1 MSGRFGS
8 VLTAMVTPF
17 DAEGRLDVD
26 GAATLAK
33 WLVDVQGNDGLVV
46 AGTTGESPVLT
57 DDEKIELWRAVADAV
72 TVPVIAGSTTNDT
85 AHSIE
90 QTKAAEACGV
100 AGILAVTPYYNRPSQ
115 AGLDAHFR
123 AVAGATSLPVVL
135 YDIPIRTGRRI
146 EAATM
151 LRLAREVDNVVAV
164 KDASAD
170 PVGSARLL
178 ADAPDG
184 FELYSG
190 DDVLTLP
197 LLAIGG
203 VGVISVAAHWC
214 GREIGQMVAA
224 FKAGDVG
231 RARAINASILDAVA
245 FQTSDETPNPVPAKA
260 MLRELG
266 LPAGHCRLPHV
277 EPPEAGLAARARA
290 IISELGLGGD

>member
-1 MSGRFGS
+1 MTGRFGS

-17 DAEGRLDVD
+17 DAAGRLDVD

-115 AGLDAHFR
+115 AGLEAHFR

-170 PVGSARLL
+170 PVGSARML
-178 ADAPDG
+178 AEAPDG

-231 RARAINASILDAVA
+231 RARTINASILDAVA

-290 IISELGLGGD
+290 IIDQLGLGGG